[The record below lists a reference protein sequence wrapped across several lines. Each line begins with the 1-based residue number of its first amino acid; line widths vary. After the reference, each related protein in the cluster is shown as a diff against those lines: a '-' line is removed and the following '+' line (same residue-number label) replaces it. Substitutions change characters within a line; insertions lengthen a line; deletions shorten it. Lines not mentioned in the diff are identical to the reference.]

1 MELVPLRYLQKQKSR
16 FFFHCC
22 CAAAAAHDPLL
33 FLKFPL
39 ESVIF
44 GRISK
49 KINFLNSA
57 RKVRKNGIG
66 PIKIHPQTKKSI
78 FRVDAFFII
87 FFPSDSMPNEGEE
100 ATKTRPRK
108 KIDFF
113 VFGPIW
119 MGPIPFFLT
128 FHAEFKKF
136 IFF

>member
-1 MELVPLRYLQKQKSR
+1 MELVPSRYFQKQKSR

-49 KINFLNSA
+49 IRTFFNSA

-66 PIKIHPQTKKSI
+66 PIKISQ
-78 FRVDAFFII
+78 
-87 FFPSDSMPNEGEE
+87 
-100 ATKTRPRK
+100 
-108 KIDFF
+108 
-113 VFGPIW
+113 
-119 MGPIPFFLT
+119 
-128 FHAEFKKF
+128 KKF
-136 IFF
+136 QSQFRGGRVFVASPLHFACHLREKEEDNVCDAKITDQLFLSDLDGTNSILPNFSS

>member
-49 KINFLNSA
+49 IRTFFNSA

-66 PIKIHPQTKKSI
+66 PIKIREKKLLRD
-78 FRVDAFFII
+78 FRVALIVFI
-87 FFPSDSMPNEGEE
+87 FFPQMAYKMKRRGDKNASTAKLRLE
-100 ATKTRPRK
+100 
-108 KIDFF
+108 
-113 VFGPIW
+113 
-119 MGPIPFFLT
+119 FFLRYLDGT
-128 FHAEFKKF
+128 NSILPNFSS
-136 IFF
+136 